1 VALTEK
7 KFNLGMTSREYI
19 DQIKVNKDPFLDIY
33 RAIEVP
39 SQVQAFFNGL
49 TEPLRM
55 AVFTADW
62 CGDALSTTPAL
73 LRLAEGADRLS
84 VQVFNRDQ
92 ELELTNTFLP
102 ENRAGTVPVFV
113 VLDSSMGEVARF
125 IETASE
131 LVPAIDAMD
140 DVVAQEL
147 DGDNSPTTGTA
158 SRGKRTAFRVAH
170 AREWGEVI
178 LREFGQLVADG
189 LALPPGG
196 RPMVG
201 GTKWPP

>member
-1 VALTEK
+1 MALTEK

-73 LRLAEGADRLS
+73 LRLAEGTDRLS